1 MKIFTLLTFTIAISS
16 PSLLIAA
23 ELSGKVTRVLD
34 GDTIEVL
41 QDKTPVRVRLAN
53 IDAPEKKQPFGSWS
67 SKQLKSLI
75 AGQPV
80 TVTYMQKDRYGRV
93 IGRVFTANG
102 TESNRLWCNPALH
115 GYMTTSTQI
124 LPCLVCNGMLKSK
137 SVVYGLTVNQ
147 RRRGNGVTIISLRG
161 INE

>member
-102 TESNRLWCNPALH
+102 TESNRF
-115 GYMTTSTQI
+115 MVQS
-124 LPCLVCNGMLKSK
+124 
-137 SVVYGLTVNQ
+137 
-147 RRRGNGVTIISLRG
+147 
-161 INE
+161 

>member
-102 TESNRLWCNPALH
+102 TESNRFMVQSGAAWVYDHFNTDTSLPGLQRDAQEQKRGLWADSQPAPPWEWRH
-115 GYMTTSTQI
+115 NY
-124 LPCLVCNGMLKSK
+124 
-137 SVVYGLTVNQ
+137 
-147 RRRGNGVTIISLRG
+147 
-161 INE
+161 

>member
-80 TVTYMQKDRYGRV
+80 TVTYMQKDRGNDSNLL
-93 IGRVFTANG
+93 IVF
-102 TESNRLWCNPALH
+102 
-115 GYMTTSTQI
+115 YVQ
-124 LPCLVCNGMLKSK
+124 
-137 SVVYGLTVNQ
+137 
-147 RRRGNGVTIISLRG
+147 
-161 INE
+161 

>member
-93 IGRVFTANG
+93 IGR
-102 TESNRLWCNPALH
+102 
-115 GYMTTSTQI
+115 
-124 LPCLVCNGMLKSK
+124 
-137 SVVYGLTVNQ
+137 
-147 RRRGNGVTIISLRG
+147 
-161 INE
+161 